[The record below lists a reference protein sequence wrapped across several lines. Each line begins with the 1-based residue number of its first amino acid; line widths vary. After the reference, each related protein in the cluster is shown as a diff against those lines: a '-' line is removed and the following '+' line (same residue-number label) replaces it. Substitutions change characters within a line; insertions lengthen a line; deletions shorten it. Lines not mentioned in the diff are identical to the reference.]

1 MRITEDVL
9 ADLNPLASQD
19 LSKPLL
25 FVVDM
30 INGFVY
36 EGALSD
42 PSIASIVPAIEK
54 LAKRSAD
61 VVFPC
66 DMHPKSAREFD
77 AFPPHCEA
85 DSHESKVIEELR
97 AYASTILPK
106 NSTNT
111 FLAPAFQEQLPTYL
125 QKHDD
130 FIITG
135 CCTDI
140 CVLQFALSFQAYL
153 NQHDLQGKRIIVP
166 VDCVETYGAVGHDAT
181 TYNSFALS
189 LLKQSGVSV
198 VKEVKE

>member
-1 MRITEDVL
+1 MRISEEVL
-9 ADLNPLASQD
+9 DLLEPISSEEM
-19 LSKPLL
+19 SKPLL

-36 EGALSD
+36 EGALAD
-42 PSIASIVPAIEK
+42 PSIATIVPAITK
-54 LAKRSAD
+54 LISLSD
-61 VVFPC
+61 QVVFPC
-66 DMHPKSAREFD
+66 DMHPESAREFQ

-85 DSHESKVIEELR
+85 DSHESKVIDALEP
-97 AYASTILPK
+97 YAKTIIPK

-111 FLAPAFQEQLPTYL
+111 FLAPAFQEQLPHYL
-125 QKHDD
+125 ANHDD
-130 FIITG
+130 FLISG

-153 NQHDLQGKRIIVP
+153 NEYNLNHKRIIVP
-166 VDCVETYGAVGHDAT
+166 VDSVETYGAPGHDAT

-189 LLKQSGVSV
+189 LLKQSGVRV